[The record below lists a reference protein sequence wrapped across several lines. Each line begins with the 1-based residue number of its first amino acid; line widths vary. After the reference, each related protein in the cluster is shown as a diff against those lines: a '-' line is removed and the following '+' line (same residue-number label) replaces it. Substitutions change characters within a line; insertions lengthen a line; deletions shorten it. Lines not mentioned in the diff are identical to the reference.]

1 MNNAVLIFTAI
12 VFLLAVIDG
21 LKRGFIKII
30 ASFAATII
38 TIVVVIVATPYVSNV
53 LGKVLPIE
61 SLIATSCM
69 EVLFPEKNMNK
80 MEFEEMLPNINLGRD
95 EQISM
100 IENSDLPEVFKELI
114 LENNNNEIYES
125 LGVTN
130 FGEYLVKYFAKLVIS
145 IISFLATFLI
155 VTIVLRTIIYML
167 GIISDLPVIGGLNR
181 IAGAAVGL
189 AKGLIIVWVAF
200 AIITLAYDTQLGA
213 MCIQDIQEHEFLK
226 FIYDN
231 NVLLNYMVKF
241 RG

>member
-95 EQISM
+95 EQIST

-125 LGVTN
+125 LGDRKSV
-130 FGEYLVKYFAKLVIS
+130 V
-145 IISFLATFLI
+145 
-155 VTIVLRTIIYML
+155 
-167 GIISDLPVIGGLNR
+167 
-181 IAGAAVGL
+181 
-189 AKGLIIVWVAF
+189 
-200 AIITLAYDTQLGA
+200 
-213 MCIQDIQEHEFLK
+213 
-226 FIYDN
+226 
-231 NVLLNYMVKF
+231 
-241 RG
+241 